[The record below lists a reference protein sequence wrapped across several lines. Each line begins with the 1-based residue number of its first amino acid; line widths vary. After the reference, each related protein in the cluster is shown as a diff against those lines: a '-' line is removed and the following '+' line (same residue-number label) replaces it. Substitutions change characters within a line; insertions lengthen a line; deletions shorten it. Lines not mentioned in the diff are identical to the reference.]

1 MDARRILGFVL
12 FVVGILAFVTGL
24 NASHS
29 LTDQVSNTFIGRFTD
44 ATTWYLIGGIA
55 SAAVGLLLL
64 VFGFRGK
71 HI

>member
-1 MDARRILGFVL
+1 MNSQRILGFVL

-29 LTDQVSNTFIGRFTD
+29 FTDQVSNTFIGRFTD
-44 ATTWYLIGGIA
+44 ATTWYLIGGTA
-55 SAAVGLLLL
+55 STVVGLLLV